1 MVLFLHQIASTVF
14 TSLEIEIEVPDESP
28 IPSGTS
34 LGTPPSSSQK
44 LGTDM
49 CQLCLFEQ
57 PQTPNTLL
65 KKAQEKL
72 ESSSSGSQ
80 SGSSD
85 NQLFT
90 TPVSYNNSYSQE
102 EVDYSFEKFS
112 SR

>member
-102 EVDYSFEKFS
+102 EV
-112 SR
+112 